1 MTSRPMDLTEMMRFL
16 EAQPPWLL
24 ALAGAFLLAL
34 ILWILE
40 RLLKWGLTILAF
52 LVLVAGVVA
61 AALLLF
67 G

>member
-1 MTSRPMDLTEMMRFL
+1 MDPDHVIRFL
-16 EAQPPWLL
+16 EEQPPWLL
-24 ALAGAFLLAL
+24 ALGGAVLLAVV
-34 ILWILE
+34 LWILA

-52 LVLVAGVVA
+52 LVLVAGIVA

>member
-1 MTSRPMDLTEMMRFL
+1 MMRFL

-34 ILWILE
+34 ILWILA

>member
-1 MTSRPMDLTEMMRFL
+1 MDLTEMMRFV

-24 ALAGAFLLAL
+24 ALGGAFLLAL
-34 ILWILE
+34 LLWILA

-52 LVLVAGVVA
+52 LVLVAGIVV